1 MGRDDSLEKTL
12 MLGKIEAE
20 RRKGQQRMRW
30 LDGITYSMDMNLSK
44 LGNNEGQRSLMCC
57 SPGGR
62 KEFDTTEQQQQ
73 QILILFLIFL
83 RNLHT
88 VLYSFCVN
96 LHSHQQCK
104 RVPFSP
110 HTLQYLLFVDFFDD
124 GHSNQHEVI
133 PHCGFDFHFSNN

>member
-12 MLGKIEAE
+12 MLGKIEAK

-44 LGNNEGQRSLMCC
+44 PGNSEGQRSLMCC

-62 KEFDTTEQQQQ
+62 KEFDTPEQQQQ

-83 RNLHT
+83 RDLHT
-88 VLYSFCVN
+88 VLSSGCIN
-96 LHSHQQCK
+96 LHFHQQCK

-110 HTLQYLLFVDFFDD
+110 HPFQHLLFVDFLSSSDRC
-124 GHSNQHEVI
+124 EMI
-133 PHCGFDFHFSNN
+133 PHCSFDFHF